1 MFCPQKATAL
11 YPGSLVSIV
20 MCTCDTC
27 YTSDTSDTS
36 DTCDTFD
43 TCDSDTCVHCV
54 HVYPGSS
61 VSIVTPPMCP
71 ELRGRDPAQW

>member
-27 YTSDTSDTS
+27 YTSDTCDTS
-36 DTCDTFD
+36 DTFD

-71 ELRGRDPAQW
+71 ELRGHDPAQW

>member
-27 YTSDTSDTS
+27 DTS
-36 DTCDTFD
+36 DTCDTF
-43 TCDSDTCVHCV
+43 DSDTCVHCV